1 MDHLGDEYNNF
12 TFPDK
17 IRLICNP
24 SNPSLDTRE
33 RCLNDFVEL
42 PQRLGWRIHEN
53 GKRELETGSL
63 DLNAVT
69 QRWLY
74 FEVLAQ
80 VFGHLPT
87 YRWQDFTLTDPSGQ
101 SYINTAKL
109 PGYIEQ
115 WLERE
120 KNSDLVERN
129 RRLIRIQQVLDRA
142 RAFVSQHCTVANFQG
157 NPTWEINGLLAL
169 SFMVLGETLTRAQNL
184 IQRRV
189 GFSITGWS
197 SPDSR
202 NQGWGYS
209 KIILEKLNKDVWCA
223 KAIYMFQALLRGNTI
238 GLIYLFTF
246 RESSFKGL
254 EHRGCTANE
263 CKEKEFRPTEP
274 VQYHHCSAGNQD
286 FCAEILQ
293 ARYVESG
300 QTPKQPIC
308 TTIRFNGNVEG
319 RTLAAIIDKGKIP
332 LFRFDRS
339 QRRLEVVE
347 MSQAFDKSYAVFSH
361 VWTDGFGTFN
371 DRNEMSLCVLNM
383 FSVVLEQITLQ
394 RVGTGS
400 SMHELFWIDTLA
412 IPVQKAYTRQRAQ
425 AITQMHNIYVNAK
438 YTIVLDLGLMQTT
451 MGPGYSSPAMKITMS
466 KWMTRLWTLQ
476 EAVLSKNLFFYF
488 HSQIYSMTNLEEMFA
503 KEDSKLH
510 SCIPSLSRIYFDGIL
525 GDMRPKIHDDFRKH
539 YRLKPSSNF
548 LTVVWKATQWR
559 STTHLIHETLSL
571 ATMLNIDTAYFA
583 RPSEFEEET
592 EEYRQECDD
601 RMIHLLSCFAAIS
614 PCPIPPGMI
623 FLAGPRLN
631 ERGYGWAP
639 RTWLSSRE
647 IDSPDPLSLI
657 DAGNTRLIQ
666 AEGLEVQFPGFL
678 LHNLGDNREELHR
691 RENFCFPADST
702 LLDWYRVE
710 PAEDTR
716 HFPEGEKLRDRDLA
730 IIASRLPIVDLKE
743 IALFVAIKRTWGGT
757 RYVEILNRV
766 WISREERQ
774 EMLQDW
780 SRKYREGNSEAMLAG
795 ERLSS
800 SEKWCVDGPTQR
812 TANAE
817 DSEGEGLLAAV
828 TNGNRD
834 GKSGVEEEEPEPTL
848 PRRIIRRITE
858 LGTSKPQEQPR
869 KWRSSRRKTGMT
881 T

>member
-1 MDHLGDEYNNF
+1 MDHLSDEYNSF
-12 TFPDK
+12 AFPDK

-24 SNPSLDTRE
+24 SKPSFDTRE
-33 RCLNDFVEL
+33 RCLNDFVDL
-42 PQRLGWRIHEN
+42 PQQLGWSIHEN
-53 GKRELETGSL
+53 GDRLLETGSL

-80 VFGHLPT
+80 VFGHLPN
-87 YRWQDFTLTDPSGQ
+87 YQWEDFTLTDQSGQ
-101 SYINTAKL
+101 SYINTVKL
-109 PGYIEQ
+109 PEYIEQ

-120 KNSDLVERN
+120 KNSDSVERN

-142 RAFVSQHCTVANFQG
+142 RAYVSQHCTVANLQG

-184 IQRRV
+184 VQRRV
-189 GFSITGWS
+189 GFSINGWS
-197 SPDSR
+197 SLDSR

-209 KIILEKLNKDVWCA
+209 KIILEKLNRDAWCA

-246 RESSFKGL
+246 RESSFKGP

-263 CKEKEFRPTEP
+263 CKEKEFRSEP
-274 VQYHHCSAGNQD
+274 VQYHHCSAENRD

-300 QTPKQPIC
+300 QTPKHPIC
-308 TTIRFNGNVEG
+308 TTVGFNGNVEG
-319 RTLAAIIDKGKIP
+319 PTLAAIIDKGKIP

-339 QRRLEVVE
+339 KRRLEVVE
-347 MSQAFDKSYAVFSH
+347 MSQSFDKSYAVFSH
-361 VWTDGFGTFN
+361 VWADGFGTFN
-371 DRNEMSLCVLNM
+371 DRNEMNLCVLNM
-383 FSVVLEQITLQ
+383 FSVILEQITLQ
-394 RVGTGS
+394 RAGTGS

-412 IPVQKAYTRQRAQ
+412 IPVQQTYKTQRAK
-425 AITQMHNIYVNAK
+425 AITQMHNIYVHAK
-438 YTIVLDLGLMQTT
+438 YTIVLDLGLMQAT

-488 HSQIYSMTNLEEMFA
+488 HDYIYSMSNLEEMFA

-539 YRLKPSSNF
+539 YRWKPSSDF

-571 ATMLNIDTAYFA
+571 ATMLNIDTAFFA
-583 RPSEFEEET
+583 RPSEFKEET
-592 EEYRQECDD
+592 KEYKQECEN

-623 FLAGPRLN
+623 FLAGPRLTKK
-631 ERGYGWAP
+631 GYGWAP

-647 IDSPDPLSLI
+647 IDSPDPLSLV

-678 LHNLGDNREELHR
+678 LHNLGDDREELHR
-691 RENFCFPADST
+691 RENFCFSADST

-716 HFPEGEKLRDRDLA
+716 HFPEGEKLRERELA

-743 IALFVAIKRTWGGT
+743 IALFVAINRTWGGT
-757 RYVEILNRV
+757 HYVEILNRV

-780 SRKYREGNSEAMLAG
+780 SRKYREGKSEAMSAG
-795 ERLSS
+795 ERLPSS
-800 SEKWCVDGPTQR
+800 VKWCVDGPAQR
-812 TANAE
+812 IAIPE
-817 DSEGEGLLAAV
+817 ELEGEGLPAAV
-828 TNGNRD
+828 PNGTRN
-834 GKSGVEEEEPEPTL
+834 GKTKAEEEEPEPTGWL
-848 PRRIIRRITE
+848 KSRVKTA
-858 LGTSKPQEQPR
+858 LGTFKSHEQPR
-869 KWRSSRRKTGMT
+869 KPGFFSRRKTGMT